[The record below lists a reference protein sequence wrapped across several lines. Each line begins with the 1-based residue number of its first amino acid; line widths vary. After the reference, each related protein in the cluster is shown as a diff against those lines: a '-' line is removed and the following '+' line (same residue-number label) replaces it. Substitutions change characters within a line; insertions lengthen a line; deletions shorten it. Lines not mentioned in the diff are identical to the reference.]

1 VVKVALIVKEIK
13 GHKYIYEVSWDP
25 EKKKQIWNYVGKERD
40 AKGVDPE
47 KLKDDINKA
56 IKNDYRIKISKKDLK
71 HLRNVVEK
79 AIDKHKGHW

>member
-47 KLKDDINKA
+47 KLKDDIYKA
-56 IKNDYRIKISKKDLK
+56 IKDDYRIKISKKDLK
-71 HLRNVVEK
+71 HLRSVVEK
-79 AIDKHKGHW
+79 VIDKHKGHW

>member
-1 VVKVALIVKEIK
+1 MALIVKEIK

-25 EKKKQIWNYVGKERD
+25 KKNKQIWNYVGKERD

-47 KLKDDINKA
+47 KLKDEIYKA
-56 IKNDYRIKISKKDLK
+56 IKKDYRIKISKKDLK

-79 AIDKHKGHW
+79 VIDKHKGHW

>member
-1 VVKVALIVKEIK
+1 MALIVKEIK

-47 KLKDDINKA
+47 KLKDEIYKA
-56 IKNDYRIKISKKDLK
+56 IKNDYRIKISK
-71 HLRNVVEK
+71 N
-79 AIDKHKGHW
+79 I